1 MCECEQPKGSLTPGI
16 GIDMNFRRAHSS
28 ALPLGS
34 ETYASDGLG
43 PGLMKSLVAGLRHSR
58 CDDSGDDGTS
68 EGSNAWSV
76 HDGAAA
82 VGAAAGSADGDED
95 DAQAVLSR
103 CGF

>member
-1 MCECEQPKGSLTPGI
+1 MS
-16 GIDMNFRRAHSS
+16 FRRAHSS

-68 EGSNAWSV
+68 
-76 HDGAAA
+76 D
-82 VGAAAGSADGDED
+82 
-95 DAQAVLSR
+95 
-103 CGF
+103 F